1 MKKSQVQ
8 ILIGLT
14 FQFFLFLYIY
24 IIACCDSIERKQL
37 VNEDDTWKVQTMDH
51 LLCSVV
57 QSCLTLCDPM
67 DCSLPGSSVHGES
80 PGKNT
85 GVGCLVLLQGWIVYE
100 NLIDDDGLPQWL
112 SSRESACNT
121 GDLGSIP
128 GSGRSPREGNGNPL
142 QYFCQENP
150 MDRGA
155 WWAIVHGV
163 SKYQT

>member
-1 MKKSQVQ
+1 MRKSQVQ

-37 VNEDDTWKVQTMDH
+37 VNEDDTWKVQTTDH

-57 QSCLTLCDPM
+57 QLRLTLCDPM
-67 DCSLPGSSVHGES
+67 DCNLPGSSVHGES

-85 GVGCLVLLQGWIVYE
+85 GVGCLVLLQGWIVYG

-121 GDLGSIP
+121 GDPGSIP
-128 GSGRSPREGNGNPL
+128 G
-142 QYFCQENP
+142 
-150 MDRGA
+150 
-155 WWAIVHGV
+155 
-163 SKYQT
+163 